1 MAASI
6 VDICFKLG
14 NLFFSDPLFNAMRKN
29 EVMWGD
35 LLTGTEP
42 LPTAVATAPVT
53 PPRKES
59 ATLEC
64 PGAPKHTGRKIRWA
78 DESEATEAAAVEE
91 CELDTSA
98 EIERESDDES
108 DVSYGRIVFFKP
120 DEDDMPWLDK
130 SESAP
135 LPNFDAVDDE
145 FGFIPA
151 VKRKS
156 FKAPSFVSGGRAPA
170 PFPEGRK
177 TLMAKN
183 LPRETISVAK
193 LRIVFEPF
201 GTVKDIYIPKN
212 YYDGSIKGFAKI
224 EFLSSESAAAA
235 YNKLFGS
242 LTIDGNFIGL
252 EPAKEDRRA

>member
-6 VDICFKLG
+6 IDICTKLNG
-14 NLFFSDPLFNAMRKN
+14 IFFSDPLFNAMRKN

-42 LPTAVATAPVT
+42 LPTVAPST
-53 PPRKES
+53 PRKES
-59 ATLEC
+59 AEKGC
-64 PGAPKHTGRKIRWA
+64 PGAPKRKVRWV
-78 DESEATEAAAVEE
+78 DEMEAPAAVAD
-91 CELDTSA
+91 LDTST

-108 DVSYGRIVFFKP
+108 DVSYGPIVFFKP

-130 SESAP
+130 SEPAP
-135 LPNFDAVDDE
+135 LPNFADVDDE
-145 FGFIPA
+145 FRFIPA
-151 VKRKS
+151 IKRKS
-156 FKAPSFVSGGRAPA
+156 FKTPSFVRGATAPE

-201 GTVKDIYIPKN
+201 GTVKDVYIPKN

>member
-35 LLTGTEP
+35 LLTETEP
-42 LPTAVATAPVT
+42 LPTTIAPST
-53 PPRKES
+53 PRKES
-59 ATLEC
+59 AEKEC
-64 PGAPKHTGRKIRWA
+64 PGAPKRKVRWV
-78 DESEATEAAAVEE
+78 DEMDAV
-91 CELDTSA
+91 LDTSA

-108 DVSYGRIVFFKP
+108 DVSYGPIVFFKP

-130 SESAP
+130 SEPTP
-135 LPNFDAVDDE
+135 LPNFADVEDE

-151 VKRKS
+151 IKRKS
-156 FKAPSFVSGGRAPA
+156 FKTPSFVRGATAPE

>member
-1 MAASI
+1 
-6 VDICFKLG
+6 
-14 NLFFSDPLFNAMRKN
+14 MRKN

-35 LLTGTEP
+35 LLTETEP
-42 LPTAVATAPVT
+42 LPTTIAPST
-53 PPRKES
+53 PRKES
-59 ATLEC
+59 AEKEC
-64 PGAPKHTGRKIRWA
+64 PGAPKRKVRWV
-78 DESEATEAAAVEE
+78 DEMDT
-91 CELDTSA
+91 CLDTSA

-108 DVSYGRIVFFKP
+108 DVSYGPIVFFKP

-130 SESAP
+130 SEPAP
-135 LPNFDAVDDE
+135 LPNFADVDDE

-151 VKRKS
+151 IKRKS
-156 FKAPSFVSGGRAPA
+156 FKTPSFVRGGAAPA

-193 LRIVFEPF
+193 LRLVFEPF
-201 GTVKDIYIPKN
+201 GTVKDVYIPKN

>member
-14 NLFFSDPLFNAMRKN
+14 SIFFSDPLFNAMSKN

-35 LLTGTEP
+35 LLTETEP
-42 LPTAVATAPVT
+42 LPTTVTTVT
-53 PPRKES
+53 PSTPRKEL
-59 ATLEC
+59 AAKEC
-64 PGAPKHTGRKIRWA
+64 PGAPKRKVRWV
-78 DESEATEAAAVEE
+78 DEMDVATDA
-91 CELDTSA
+91 ELDTSA

-108 DVSYGRIVFFKP
+108 DVSYGPIVFFKP

-130 SESAP
+130 SEPAP
-135 LPNFDAVDDE
+135 LPNFADVDDE

-151 VKRKS
+151 IKRKS
-156 FKAPSFVSGGRAPA
+156 FKTPSFVRGAIAPE

-201 GTVKDIYIPKN
+201 GTVKDVYIPKN

>member
-14 NLFFSDPLFNAMRKN
+14 NIFFSDPLFAAMSRN
-29 EVMWGD
+29 EVKWGD

-42 LPTAVATAPVT
+42 LPASTAAPVT
-53 PPRKES
+53 PDRKEK
-59 ATLEC
+59 AALEC
-64 PGAPKHTGRKIRWA
+64 PDAPKRTGRKIRWA
-78 DESEATEAAAVEE
+78 DEAEAAAVEA

-108 DVSYGRIVFFKP
+108 EVSYGPIVFFKP

-130 SESAP
+130 SEPAP
-135 LPNFDAVDDE
+135 LPDFEGVDGEFD
-145 FGFIPA
+145 FIPA
-151 VKRKS
+151 IKRKS
-156 FKAPSFVSGGRAPA
+156 FKTPSFVGGARAPA
-170 PFPEGRK
+170 PFPAGRK

-183 LPRETISVAK
+183 LPRETITVAK
-193 LRIVFEPF
+193 LRMVFEPF
-201 GTVKDIYIPKN
+201 GTVKDVYIPKN

-224 EFLSSESAAAA
+224 EFLSSESAEAA
-235 YNKLFGS
+235 YNKLFGA